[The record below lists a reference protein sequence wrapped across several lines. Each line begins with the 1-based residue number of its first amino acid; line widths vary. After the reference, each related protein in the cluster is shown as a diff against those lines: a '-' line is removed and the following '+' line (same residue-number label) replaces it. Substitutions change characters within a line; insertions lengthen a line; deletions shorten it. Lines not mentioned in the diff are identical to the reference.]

1 MLADADRIFTNLY
14 GFQPWN
20 LDAARKRGDWEDT
33 KSLLALGHDA
43 IVDAIKASGR
53 PEAFTMRPTG
63 KPPLRSRLSMA
74 LSSQRPT
81 TLTQHATQALIRE
94 TAKQV
99 LQA

>member
-1 MLADADRIFTNLY
+1 
-14 GFQPWN
+14 
-20 LDAARKRGDWEDT
+20 
-33 KSLLALGHDA
+33 
-43 IVDAIKASGR
+43 
-53 PEAFTMRPTG
+53 
-63 KPPLRSRLSMA
+63 MA